1 MAGVIKVLLVDDH
14 AVVREGYRRLL
25 ERDPR
30 IQVVGEAGDG
40 VQACNLVVGVNPHV
54 VVMDIALPGA
64 SGIEVMRRMLTRDPR
79 LKVLIFSMHGE
90 AIFVSRALQAGA
102 SGYITKSSAPEVLV
116 QAVYAIAN
124 GDTYLS
130 RDVAACAPSPAAST
144 AGSGIESLTTREFEV
159 FRLLAK
165 GTSVKRISELL
176 GLSEKTV
183 ANHQTVVREK
193 LGVQNGVQLAR
204 MAAELGLAS

>member
-1 MAGVIKVLLVDDH
+1 
-14 AVVREGYRRLL
+14 
-25 ERDPR
+25 
-30 IQVVGEAGDG
+30 
-40 VQACNLVVGVNPHV
+40 
-54 VVMDIALPGA
+54 
-64 SGIEVMRRMLTRDPR
+64 MLTREPR

-130 RDVAACAPSPAAST
+130 HDVAAYSPAPAAST

-183 ANHQTVVREK
+183 ANHQSVIREK

-204 MAAELGLAS
+204 LAAELGLAS

>member
-1 MAGVIKVLLVDDH
+1 MAGVIKVILVDDH

-30 IQVVGEAGDG
+30 ILVVGEAGDG
-40 VQACNLVVGVNPHV
+40 AQACDLVVGVSPHV

-64 SGIEVMRRMLTRDPR
+64 SGIEAMRRMLIREPR

-102 SGYITKSSAPEVLV
+102 AGYITKSSAPEVLV

-124 GDTYLS
+124 GDTFLS
-130 RDVAACAPSPAAST
+130 RDVAAYAPAPPAST
-144 AGSGIESLTTREFEV
+144 VGSGIESLTTREFEV

-165 GTSVKRISELL
+165 GTSVKGISELL

-183 ANHQTVVREK
+183 ANHQSVIREK
-193 LGVQNGVQLAR
+193 LSVQNGVQLAR
-204 MAAELGLAS
+204 LAAALGLAS

>member
-14 AVVREGYRRLL
+14 AGVREGYRRLL

-40 VQACNLVVGVNPHV
+40 VQACDLVVGVIPHV

-64 SGIEVMRRMLTRDPR
+64 SGIESMRRMLTREPR

-102 SGYITKSSAPEVLV
+102 AGYITKSSAPEVLV

-124 GDTYLS
+124 GDKYLS
-130 RDVAACAPSPAAST
+130 RDVAAYAPAPTASRV
-144 AGSGIESLTTREFEV
+144 GSGVESLTTREFEV

-165 GTSVKRISELL
+165 GSSVKGISELL

-183 ANHQTVVREK
+183 ANHQSVIREK

-204 MAAELGLAS
+204 LAAELGLAS